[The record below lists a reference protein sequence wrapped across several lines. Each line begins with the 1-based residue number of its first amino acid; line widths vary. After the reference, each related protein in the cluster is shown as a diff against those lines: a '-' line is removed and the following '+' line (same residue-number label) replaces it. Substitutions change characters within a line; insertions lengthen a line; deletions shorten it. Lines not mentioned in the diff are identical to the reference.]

1 MLRFSLTIAICLA
14 VMSQIPVFANSEQ
27 EQLQQKQ
34 DELMEALS
42 LAKEKGLDFS
52 QELFKKL
59 EQDGQTLSGEL
70 KSELLNQIGDMQQL
84 IDELPK
90 PELRENGDLVIPDLL
105 EKFKLFQKEAPSDDQ
120 IAL

>member
-1 MLRFSLTIAICLA
+1 MLRFSLTFVFCLA
-14 VMSQIPVFANSEQ
+14 LSAHAPAFANSEQ

-34 DELMEALS
+34 DELMQALS

-59 EQDGQTLSGEL
+59 EEDGQELSGEL
-70 KSELLNQIGDMQQL
+70 KSQLLHKFGDMQQL
-84 IDELPK
+84 IDDLPK

-105 EKFKLFQKEAPSDDQ
+105 EKFKLFQEEIEQSDQ